1 MNEAVVF
8 GAGNIG
14 RSFIGNI
21 FTRGG
26 WKVSFIDADKKLVDL
41 LNRRGGYSIKVKQS
55 GREDEVMEVTGI
67 TAVHSEDTEAVMK
80 ALISCRICSTSVGK
94 GALKY
99 VIPVLADAVKRR
111 LEAGAPPLDVIIA
124 ENIRKGSEYFRNVFK
139 SQGLSGFET
148 GLVETSIGKMV
159 PIMKADDLA
168 VDPLVLHA
176 EKYNTLIVD
185 KNGFLNDVPALP
197 DIKAVDNIGAW
208 VDRKLFIHNLGHA
221 AAAYF
226 GYETC
231 PSRTLIADVLREK
244 SVYSKVCR
252 VMEEAAVALFV
263 EYPDDFT
270 QAGLNAH
277 IEDLLHR
284 FENRAL
290 GDTVYRVGRDLGRK
304 LNRTDRVLGAAAL
317 CIKHGLK
324 CSNILDVFHAAL
336 SFEAKGPDGMMFEAD
351 RVFMSSLEKQGIKRV
366 IQAQLELGSKDE
378 QLLKLLLDVCGV

>member
-1 MNEAVVF
+1 MSEAVIF

-26 WKVSFIDADKKLVDL
+26 WKVTFIDADKKLVDL
-41 LNRRGGYSIKVKQS
+41 LNNRGCYTIKVKQS
-55 GREDEVMEVTGI
+55 GRKDEIIEVAGI
-67 TAVHSEDTEAVMK
+67 SAVHSDDMEAVMK
-80 ALISCRICSTSVGK
+80 LLISCRICSTSVGK

-111 LEAGAPPLDVIIA
+111 LEAGALPLDIIIA
-124 ENIRKGSEYFRNVFK
+124 ENIREGSEYFRNIFK
-139 SQGLSGFET
+139 SQGLSVFEA

-159 PIMKADDLA
+159 PIMKTEDLA

-185 KNGFLNDVPALP
+185 RNGFLNGVPALP

-244 SVYSKVCR
+244 SVYSKVRR

-270 QAGLNAH
+270 QDGLNAH

-317 CIKHGLK
+317 CIKHGLQ

-336 SFEAKGPDGMMFEAD
+336 SFGAVGPDGLMFEAD
-351 RVFMSSLEKQGIKRV
+351 RVFTSALKKHGVEWVIKNKLGI
-366 IQAQLELGSKDE
+366 GSEDG